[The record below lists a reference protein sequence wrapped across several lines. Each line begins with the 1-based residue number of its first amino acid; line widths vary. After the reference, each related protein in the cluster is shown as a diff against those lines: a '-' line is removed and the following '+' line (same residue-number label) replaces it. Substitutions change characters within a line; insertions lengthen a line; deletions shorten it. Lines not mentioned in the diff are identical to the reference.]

1 MSRADRIY
9 REMMMSGRSMG
20 RRVTPWRRRLERA
33 LGVLALGAVALAFA
47 WALARALDSEA
58 ALWHVGDYGRVT
70 PEEEV
75 ESWR

>member
-1 MSRADRIY
+1 MKRADRLY
-9 REMMMSGRSMG
+9 REMVLSGRSMG
-20 RRVTPWRRRLERA
+20 RRRRWPRWVEA
-33 LGVLALGAVALAFA
+33 VACWVALGAVALAFA

-75 ESWR
+75 GSWR

>member
-1 MSRADRIY
+1 MKWAERFY
-9 REMMMSGRSMG
+9 REMNMSGRSMG
-20 RRVTPWRRRLERA
+20 RRRRWPRWVETVA
-33 LGVLALGAVALAFA
+33 CWVALGAVALAFA